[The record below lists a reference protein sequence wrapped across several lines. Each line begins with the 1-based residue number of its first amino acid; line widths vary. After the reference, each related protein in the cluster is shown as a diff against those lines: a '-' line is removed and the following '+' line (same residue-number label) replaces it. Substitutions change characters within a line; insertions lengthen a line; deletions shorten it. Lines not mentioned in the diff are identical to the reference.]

1 MSSDTSVVF
10 NLLAKDK
17 ATQVVKS
24 VAKKIGQA
32 AGVAGAAGATALAA
46 GMVGNLE
53 NEAVGDKVAASLGLT
68 PDQQKVSGA
77 AASKV
82 FAGAYADNMGEA
94 SDAVGTVMSSLDGM
108 RTASAQVLGDTTIM
122 AQNYAHTFDTDVSE
136 AVSSVG
142 VLMKTG
148 LAKDATEG
156 FDLLTAA
163 SQKVPKAMRSD
174 MLEASNEYAKHL
186 AGLGYSGQEA
196 FGILATAAQGGSI
209 ALDKTGDVL
218 KEFQLRSSDMSTGTK
233 AAYKAVGLNAHTM
246 ANDILAGGAKAKGAT
261 AEIASRLLAI
271 KDPAKQAQTAIS
283 LFGTP
288 LEDLGV
294 DQIPAFL
301 QSLSGTAPAL
311 ANVDGAAKR
320 MGDTLNDNGKARVD
334 AMRNSVTLWTQSLT
348 QSDGALGTASAGVAA
363 FGGDVVG
370 MGSQL
375 GVMAMALKGT
385 TVLTTLWSAASSV
398 ASVAMTGVGIAVRFA
413 LGPVGLIIIGLTLLV
428 AGLIY
433 AYKHSEKFRAVV
445 HGAMHGAGAAFKW
458 LMGKAQ
464 AVFGWLRSN
473 WPIIRTILI
482 GPIGAAV
489 LYIHRNFDKIVGFVR
504 GMKSKISGAARGMW
518 GGITSAFRGAIN
530 AIIGGWNRLSFGIP
544 GFNAGP
550 IHYGGF
556 QMHPPSIPYMARGGV
571 VSSPTL
577 AMIGEGGQKEAVVPL
592 DRARE
597 FGFGG
602 GGGPVVLQVE
612 RGGGTRFEAMMVEMI
627 REFVRVKGRGNVQ
640 TALGKA

>member
-1 MSSDTSVVF
+1 MSSDTSMVF
-10 NLLAKDK
+10 NLLARDK
-17 ATQVVKS
+17 ATQVVKG
-24 VAKKIGQA
+24 VARKIGQA

-53 NEAVGDKVAASLGLT
+53 NEAVGDKVAASLGLS
-68 PDQQKVSGA
+68 PAQQKVSGA

-148 LAKDATEG
+148 LAKNATEG

-218 KEFQLRSSDMSTGTK
+218 KEFQLRSSDMSSGTK
-233 AAYKAVGLNAHTM
+233 TAYKSIGLDAHTM
-246 ANDILAGGAKAKGAT
+246 ANDILAGGNKAKTAT
-261 AEIASRLLAI
+261 ELIAKKLLSI
-271 KDPAKQAQTAIS
+271 QDPAKRANTAIA

-294 DQIPAFL
+294 DKIPAFL
-301 QSLSGTAPAL
+301 QSMSGAAPAL
-311 ANVDGAAKR
+311 ENVDGAAKR

-334 AMRNSVTLWTQSLT
+334 AMRNSVTLWTQGLT

-370 MGSQL
+370 MGAQL
-375 GVMAMALKGT
+375 GTMALALRGT

-398 ASVAMTGVGIAVRFA
+398 ASVAMTGVGVAVRFA

-458 LMGKAQ
+458 MSDKAQ
-464 AVFGWLRSN
+464 AVFGWLRSH

-530 AIIGGWNRLSFGIP
+530 SIIGGWNRLSFGIP
-544 GFNAGP
+544 GFDAGP

-556 QMHPPSIPYMARGGV
+556 HMRPPQIPYMARGGV

-602 GGGPVVLQVE
+602 GGPIVLQVE
-612 RGGGTRFEAMMVEMI
+612 RGGGSRFEAMLVEVL